1 VVGRSNGLKTRILLG
16 SGVRNNLYVSTPKD
30 SALQSLEDLK
40 DRKVSIFRGTNGHLV
55 AINVLAS
62 RQLTERDIKGVNLD
76 TGSAQAALVSNGV
89 DAAFGGYEYFK
100 LRDQGLARIIYST
113 KGQDPSFTRQASLL
127 VREDFEKEN
136 PEAVQRVVDVF
147 VRAAQWSSD
156 EQNRDALF
164 KIWARSGT
172 PYASW
177 QAEFDGE
184 VLAVRNSPLLDEF
197 LAARYQAVA
206 DDALKLKLIRRPVSV
221 DGWFE
226 PRYLNAALQKANLA
240 ARWTAF
246 NAQGQPAASERQA
259 SAAAAR

>member
-1 VVGRSNGLKTRILLG
+1 
-16 SGVRNNLYVSTPKD
+16 
-30 SALQSLEDLK
+30 
-40 DRKVSIFRGTNGHLV
+40 
-55 AINVLAS
+55 
-62 RQLTERDIKGVNLD
+62 
-76 TGSAQAALVSNGV
+76 
-89 DAAFGGYEYFK
+89 
-100 LRDQGLARIIYST
+100 
-113 KGQDPSFTRQASLL
+113 
-127 VREDFEKEN
+127 
-136 PEAVQRVVDVF
+136 
-147 VRAAQWSSD
+147 
-156 EQNRDALF
+156 
-164 KIWARSGT
+164 
-172 PYASW
+172 
-177 QAEFDGE
+177 

>member
-1 VVGRSNGLKTRILLG
+1 
-16 SGVRNNLYVSTPKD
+16 
-30 SALQSLEDLK
+30 
-40 DRKVSIFRGTNGHLV
+40 
-55 AINVLAS
+55 VLAS

-147 VRAAQWSSD
+147 VRAAQWASD

-197 LAARYQAVA
+197 LASRYQAVA

-221 DGWFE
+221 EGWFE
-226 PRYLNAALQKANLA
+226 PRYLNTALQKANLST
-240 ARWTAF
+240 RWTAF
-246 NAQGQPAASERQA
+246 NAQGQPASGERQA
-259 SAAAAR
+259 SAAVAR